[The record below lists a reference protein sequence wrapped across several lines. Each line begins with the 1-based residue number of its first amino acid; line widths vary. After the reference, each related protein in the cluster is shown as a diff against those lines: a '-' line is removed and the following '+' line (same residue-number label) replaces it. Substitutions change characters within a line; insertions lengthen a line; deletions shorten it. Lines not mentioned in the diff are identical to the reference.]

1 MRTLTTFE
9 LAFYSGRVKLL
20 QLQHLENCIRDCA
33 ADGVYLLEPFDLW
46 QPYVTASSGQMALYA
61 QQDWKHI
68 NSLIEIIEKQ
78 TCDWVYMAVN
88 RYLLLSDPNPT
99 APLDWDQA
107 ILEYFQTNLK
117 KYSVIDY
124 QYQYFNSAGAVGN
137 FISPDNRL
145 LCKKLK

>member
-1 MRTLTTFE
+1 MKTLTTSE
-9 LAFYSGRVKLL
+9 LSFRSGRVKLL
-20 QLQHLENCIRDCA
+20 QLEHLENSIKDTA
-33 ADGVYLLEPFDLW
+33 ADGVYLIESFDLW
-46 QPYVTASSGQMALYA
+46 QQYVTAPSGQMALYA

-88 RYLLLSDPNPT
+88 RYLLLSDPNPE

-117 KYSVIDY
+117 KYSVVDY
-124 QYQYFNSAGAVGN
+124 QYQQLNYAGAVGN
-137 FISPDNRL
+137 FISPDNRF
-145 LCKKLK
+145 LCKKVK